1 MQSAI
6 EKIKSIPGKC
16 ILEREL
22 SLSSISNIYLGV
34 LNDVQAVIR
43 LDLFAASRLAI
54 DRQHEVN
61 ILKDISHL
69 DLAPKVLYSDIS
81 AGILIWEYIP
91 EAKSPFAG
99 KKFNSDTLYQLGSCL
114 YSLHSHPIPQNSA
127 DIFSNSMTLYQ
138 SLLDGSSE
146 KILFNK
152 ALDLYKELLRD
163 GLNKVLS
170 HNDLHQ
176 GNLLWNQ
183 KYYFLDWEYAGV
195 NHPCFDI
202 ASMVKSLQLNQSQ
215 INKMSLG
222 YKFGNKLFHRD
233 KLHQWIEFI
242 DYLDEIWKISLAKI
256 LKNKNIRNTK
266 D

>member
-61 ILKDISHL
+61 ILKDICHL
-69 DLAPKVLYSDIS
+69 DLAPKVLYSDIT

-91 EAKSPFAG
+91 EEQSPFVS
-99 KKFNSDTLYQLGSCL
+99 KQFNSDTLYQLGSCL
-114 YSLHSHPIPQNSA
+114 YSLHSHPIPKNSI
-127 DIFSNSMTLYQ
+127 DIFSNSMSLYQ
-138 SLLDGSSE
+138 SLLVDSSE
-146 KILFNK
+146 KILFKK
-152 ALDLYKELLRD
+152 ALNLYNELLQD
-163 GLNKVLS
+163 ATNKVLS
-170 HNDLHQ
+170 HNDLHP
-176 GNLLWNQ
+176 GNLLWN
-183 KYYFLDWEYAGV
+183 KKCYFLDWEYSGV

-202 ASMVKSLQLNQSQ
+202 ASLVKSLKLNKSQITELSNGYKSRSNLFHIDTLNQ
-215 INKMSLG
+215 
-222 YKFGNKLFHRD
+222 
-233 KLHQWIEFI
+233 WIDFI
-242 DYLDEIWKISLAKI
+242 EYLEEIWKISVAK
-256 LKNKNIRNTK
+256 LS
-266 D
+266 

>member
-61 ILKDISHL
+61 ILKDICHL
-69 DLAPKVLYSDIS
+69 DLAPKVLYSDIT

-91 EAKSPFAG
+91 EAQSPFAH

-114 YSLHSHPIPQNSA
+114 YSLHSHPIPQNSV
-127 DIFSNSMTLYQ
+127 DIFSNSMALYQ

-152 ALDLYKELLRD
+152 ASDLYKELLCD
-163 GLNKVLS
+163 GVNNVLS

-202 ASMVKSLQLNQSQ
+202 ASIVKSLQLNQSQ
-215 INKMSLG
+215 IKEMSLG
-222 YKFGNKLFHRD
+222 YKFDNKLFHRD
-233 KLHQWIEFI
+233 KLHQWIEFV

-256 LKNKNIRNTK
+256 L
-266 D
+266 

>member
-1 MQSAI
+1 MRSAK
-6 EKIKSIPGKC
+6 EKIKSIPGKF

-43 LDLFAASRLAI
+43 LDLSAASRLAI

-91 EAKSPFAG
+91 EAQPPFAG

-114 YSLHSHPIPQNSA
+114 YSLHSHPIPKNSV
-127 DIFSNSMTLYQ
+127 DIFSNSMALYQ
-138 SLLDGSSE
+138 SLLDGSFE
-146 KILFNK
+146 KTVFNK

-163 GLNKVLS
+163 GANKVLS

-176 GNLLWNQ
+176 GNMLWNQ

-215 INKMSLG
+215 IDEMSLG
-222 YKFGNKLFHRD
+222 YKFNNKLFYKE
-233 KLHQWIEFI
+233 KLNLWIEFI
-242 DYLDEIWKISLAKI
+242 DYLDEIWKIAVAKI
-256 LKNKNIRNTK
+256 
-266 D
+266 

>member
-1 MQSAI
+1 MRSAK
-6 EKIKSIPGKC
+6 EKIKSIPGKF

-43 LDLFAASRLAI
+43 LDLSAASRLAI

-91 EAKSPFAG
+91 EAQPPFAG

-114 YSLHSHPIPQNSA
+114 YSLHSHPIPKNSV
-127 DIFSNSMTLYQ
+127 DIFSNSMALYQ

-146 KILFNK
+146 KTVFNK

-163 GLNKVLS
+163 GANKVLS

-215 INKMSLG
+215 IDEMLIG
-222 YKFGNKLFHRD
+222 YKFNNKLFYKE
-233 KLHQWIEFI
+233 KLNLWIEFI
-242 DYLDEIWKISLAKI
+242 DYLDEIWRIAVAKI
-256 LKNKNIRNTK
+256 
-266 D
+266 